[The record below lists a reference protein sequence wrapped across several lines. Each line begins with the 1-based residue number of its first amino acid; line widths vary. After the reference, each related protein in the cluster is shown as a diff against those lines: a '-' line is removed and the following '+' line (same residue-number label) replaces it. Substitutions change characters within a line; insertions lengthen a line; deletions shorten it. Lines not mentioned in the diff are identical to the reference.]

1 MRTDENRWLFIP
13 LLTLAISLLPFPS
26 EFYYFSRVIIFGSA
40 AFIIWMD
47 PSEKLNVGKVIAIV
61 IAVLFNPFFPIFL
74 HSRAS
79 WILINIFSAA
89 FFLLKFY
96 PMQVRNYLSRNSD
109 KAANSNTSSE
119 SEEHFLEI
127 LQKTNL
133 SNKNKAISDITEI
146 LSQVNRI
153 IPDKDWKIFLKEP
166 YVIGFIF
173 SWVEAVEDFLL
184 EANKWT
190 SEMRGAF
197 RLSLFR
203 SILGGKCEPFA
214 NLLLGEREFL
224 KKMIVNDEYKIG
236 ANHGGIFAVSVY
248 GKVRNDLTDD
258 KISEANG
265 LVKSQKLDFPVAFF
279 AVTLL
284 GFSIEW
290 AKKREVNLRTH
301 NTETDLDFPF

>member
-1 MRTDENRWLFIP
+1 
-13 LLTLAISLLPFPS
+13 
-26 EFYYFSRVIIFGSA
+26 
-40 AFIIWMD
+40 
-47 PSEKLNVGKVIAIV
+47 
-61 IAVLFNPFFPIFL
+61 
-74 HSRAS
+74 
-79 WILINIFSAA
+79 
-89 FFLLKFY
+89 
-96 PMQVRNYLSRNSD
+96 MQVRNYSSRNSD

-119 SEEHFLEI
+119 REEHFLEI

-133 SNKNKAISDITEI
+133 SNKNKAISDITEV